1 MAKSNFVKYVL
12 SDTEKEYAKLV
23 GIKGKAYVCKD
34 FEKENE
40 MEVLYAGFCFR
51 NEIGTLIIFL
61 K

>member
-12 SDTEKEYAKLV
+12 SDTEKEYAKAI

-40 MEVLYAGFCFR
+40 MEQLYAGFCFR